1 VHGMDLVII
10 GIALVVYAAFSK
22 RLSGT
27 VITAAMVFVVFG
39 YIAGSEGFGILHTNL
54 GSGAVRH
61 LAEATLSLVLFTDA
75 AGLDSRRLQHEM
87 SLPARLLGIGLPLT
101 IVLGT
106 LLGLPLFPQL
116 GFFEVVILAVMLAPT
131 DAALGQAVVSDRRL
145 ASKLRQG
152 LNVESGLND
161 GVCVPLL
168 FAAVAFA
175 QVERPGSHSGIITD
189 LVKELLVAT
198 AVGAGVAALVVAL
211 IVAARHHDWI
221 DTHWEQ
227 IIPPATAVIA
237 YVAADELGGSGFI
250 ACFVAG
256 LVYGR
261 MLTKAN
267 ETIELAEEVGS
278 VLGAATFL
286 VFGAIVIGPAL
297 SDFDPAALL
306 YAVLSLTI
314 VRMLPVALALLGS
327 GAQRPTVAFTGW
339 FGPRGLATIVFML
352 TILTESGLPGT
363 PKIVQVATFTVLLSV
378 FAHGMTATPLTDR
391 YVRWSKAHDLA
402 SDQLETEPELTE

>member
-1 VHGMDLVII
+1 MDLIII

-39 YIAGSEGFGILHTNL
+39 YLAGSEGFGILRTNL

-61 LAEATLSLVLFTDA
+61 LAEATLALVLFTDA
-75 AGLDSRRLQHEM
+75 AGLDSRRLEHEA

-106 LLGLPLFPQL
+106 LLGLPLFPHL
-116 GFFEVVILAVMLAPT
+116 GFFEVVVLAVMLAPT

-175 QVERPGSHSGIITD
+175 QIEERSGSHGGIITD
-189 LVKELLVAT
+189 LVKELLIAT
-198 AVGAGVAALVVAL
+198 AVGAAVAALVVAL

-227 IIPPATAVIA
+227 IIPPATAMIA
-237 YVAADELGGSGFI
+237 YIAADELGGSGFI

-267 ETIELAEEVGS
+267 ETIELAEEVGT

-297 SDFDPAALL
+297 SNFQPETLV

-314 VRMLPVALALLGS
+314 VRMVPVGLAMLGS

-352 TILTESGLPGT
+352 TIVDESGLTGT
-363 PKIVQVATFTVLLSV
+363 RQIVQVATFTVLLSV
-378 FAHGMTATPLTDR
+378 FAHGMTASPLTDR
-391 YVRWSKAHDLA
+391 YVRWTQTHDLP
-402 SDQLETEPELTE
+402 SDQVETEPELTE